1 MKYYDMVTI
10 PDLGSKAVFESIK
23 NAEDIVLKEEPWIT
37 TNEKG
42 SVSPSILQSWE

>member
-23 NAEDIVLKEEPWIT
+23 NAEDKVLKEEYKRSRWDWTSTII
-37 TNEKG
+37 
-42 SVSPSILQSWE
+42 VILKIM